1 MNEIYQIYMKEIP
14 VDRDR
19 KPVGN
24 ISGIVKNYGNKLL
37 GFIRGKVKSSE
48 DAEDIL
54 QDVWYQLSNTINL
67 DEIES
72 ISGWLYRVAKN
83 KVIDK
88 YRKKPTD
95 YMEDFIFE
103 DANGNVSVKDILLSE
118 FTDPAQEELKNL
130 FWDAL
135 MQALDELPEN
145 QRYVFVKNE
154 LEEKTLQ
161 EIAAETNENIKTII
175 SRKGYAVK
183 HLRKRLQELYNEFI
197 KDGYEL

>member
-1 MNEIYQIYMKEIP
+1 MNEIYRIYMKEIP

-37 GFIRGKVKSSE
+37 SFIRGKVKSSE

-72 ISGWLYRVAKN
+72 MSGWLYRVAKN

-95 YMEDFIFE
+95 YLEDFIFE
-103 DANGNVSVKDILLSE
+103 DANGNVSIKDILLSE
-118 FTDPAQEELKNL
+118 FMDPAQEELKNL

-135 MQALDELPEN
+135 MHALDELPEN
-145 QRYVFVKNE
+145 QRYVFVQNE

-161 EIAAETNENIKTII
+161 KIAAETNENIKTII

-183 HLRKRLQELYNEFI
+183 HLRKRLQELYNEFS
-197 KDGYEL
+197 